1 MSDDSPNQTTQDL
14 IKGYQ
19 KRWSANRL
27 FAQAGP
33 NAGFA
38 ANFLSLACQ
47 SNIKADYFAFCDQ
60 DDIWE
65 ANKLERAVT
74 WLDTVPS
81 KTPALYCSRTILV
94 DENNQEIG
102 LSPLFSKPPSFANAL
117 MQNIAGG
124 NTMVFNNAARQL
136 IMEAGQ
142 ESAVTLHD
150 WWTYL
155 IVSGCGG
162 QILYDTNPTLR
173 YRQHQGNQV
182 GMNCGWI
189 SRIGRTKLLWQGRF
203 KSQNAEHIDALER
216 LRHRLTPDSVTT
228 LNLFIEARKSGLLR
242 RLRALHRA
250 GVYRQTLMGNL
261 GLLTAAVFNR
271 M

>member
-1 MSDDSPNQTTQDL
+1 MSDDSPNQITQDV
-14 IKGYQ
+14 IEHYQ
-19 KRWSANRL
+19 KKWSANRL
-27 FAQAGP
+27 FTQAGP
-33 NAGFA
+33 YAGFA

-47 SNIKADYFAFCDQ
+47 SDIKAEYFAFCDQ
-60 DDIWE
+60 DDIWV
-65 ANKLERAVT
+65 ANKLERAVK

-81 KTPALYCSRTILV
+81 NTPALYCSRTILV

-124 NTMVFNNAARQL
+124 NTMVFNCAARQL

-142 ESAVTLHD
+142 DSAVTLHD

-155 IVSGCGG
+155 VVSGCGG

-182 GMNCGWI
+182 GMNCGWV
-189 SRIGRTKLLWQGRF
+189 SRIGRTKLLWKGRF
-203 KSQNAEHIDALER
+203 KKQNAEHIDALER
-216 LRHRLTPDSVTT
+216 LRHRLTPDSITT
-228 LNLFIEARKSGLLR
+228 LNLFIQARKSGLLR
-242 RLRALHRA
+242 RLRALHLA
-250 GVYRQTLMGNL
+250 GVYRQTMMGNL
-261 GLLTAAVFNR
+261 GLLTAAIFNR